1 MGRPTK
7 TERLKKARPIIM
19 QSTLI
24 FCKLNLQKIYA
35 RSRRL
40 ELAHWNEEQD
50 YADYINNLW
59 TTMLKHDALKTDA
72 NKLEEM
78 LGTGDVVQLLSDIV
92 MEHRRSSNGQ

>member
-7 TERLKKARPIIM
+7 TERLKEARPIIM

-40 ELAHWNEEQD
+40 ELTHWNEDQD

-59 TTMLKHDALKTDA
+59 TTMMKHDAIKKDALKLD
-72 NKLEEM
+72 EM

-92 MEHRRSSNGQ
+92 MEHRKSSNVQ

>member
-7 TERLKKARPIIM
+7 TERLKEARPIIM

-40 ELAHWNEEQD
+40 ELTHWNEEHE
-50 YADYINNLW
+50 YADYVNNLW
-59 TTMLKHDALKTDA
+59 TTMMKHDALKSDA
-72 NKLEEM
+72 LKLEEI

-92 MEHRRSSNGQ
+92 MEHRQSSNCQ

>member
-7 TERLKKARPIIM
+7 TERLKEARPLIM
-19 QSTLI
+19 QSTLVY
-24 FCKLNLQKIYA
+24 CKLNLQKIYA

-40 ELAHWNEEQD
+40 QLTHCNEDQD

-59 TTMLKHDALKTDA
+59 STMLKHEALKNDALKLD
-72 NKLEEM
+72 EM

-92 MEHRRSSNGQ
+92 IAQRQSSNS

>member
-7 TERLKKARPIIM
+7 SERLKVARPIIM

-40 ELAHWNEEQD
+40 DLTHWNEEQD
-50 YADYINNLW
+50 YADYIHNLW
-59 TTMLKHDALKTDA
+59 TTMLKHDALKKEA
-72 NKLEEM
+72 QKLEEI
-78 LGTGDVVQLLSDIV
+78 LGTGDAVQLLSDMV
-92 MEHRRSSNGQ
+92 MEYRQSSNGE